1 MGMLRRDPLLSLD
14 NAGTP
19 RGVRHEVNYALRR
32 PRDKTAA
39 SDADLVRGSQEA
51 WE

>member
-19 RGVRHEVNYALRR
+19 RGVRHEVNYA
-32 PRDKTAA
+32 
-39 SDADLVRGSQEA
+39 VEYGVQEA
-51 WE
+51 PLLQLLQLLRG